1 MHSHA
6 CDFQIGTGHEA
17 YSLIQPYSFKSAE
30 MVVPLGVGIGDVIG
44 VAKLAKSVLTEIKK
58 KNEALTEYR
67 ALLLELDLLAQILDQ
82 IDGQARNLEHS
93 DDSTNHFELIRACC
107 SACQEPL
114 QKFLDK
120 ISKFEPSLGVW
131 ATDGKAMKGVGRK
144 IQWKVAYEEDVR
156 ELRAILMAYTVR
168 ILLCQN
174 LQLG

>member
-1 MHSHA
+1 
-6 CDFQIGTGHEA
+6 
-17 YSLIQPYSFKSAE
+17 

-44 VAKLAKSVLTEIKK
+44 VAKLAKSVMTEIKK

-82 IDGQARNLEHS
+82 IDGQARKLKDS
-93 DDSTNHFELIRACC
+93 DNNSTDQLELIRACC
-107 SACQEPL
+107 EACREPL

-131 ATDGKAMKGVGRK
+131 ATDGKAMKGAGRK
-144 IQWKVAYEEDVR
+144 IQWKVAYEDDVR
-156 ELRAILMAYTVR
+156 ELRVILIGYTVK

>member
-1 MHSHA
+1 
-6 CDFQIGTGHEA
+6 
-17 YSLIQPYSFKSAE
+17 

-44 VAKLAKSVLTEIKK
+44 VAKLAKSVITEIKK

-82 IDGQARNLEHS
+82 IDGQARNLEDS
-93 DDSTNHFELIRACC
+93 DNNSTDQFELIRACC
-107 SACQEPL
+107 EGCREPL

-131 ATDGKAMKGVGRK
+131 APDGKAVRGVGRK

-156 ELRAILMAYTVR
+156 ELRVILMGYTVR